1 MMTQIGLYVLAEY
14 QQETDTQVFSSHT
27 NHHMDILYD
36 TYSTAVGRGP

>member
-1 MMTQIGLYVLAEY
+1 MMTQIGLDVLAEY
-14 QQETDTQVFSSHT
+14 QQETDTQVSRSHT